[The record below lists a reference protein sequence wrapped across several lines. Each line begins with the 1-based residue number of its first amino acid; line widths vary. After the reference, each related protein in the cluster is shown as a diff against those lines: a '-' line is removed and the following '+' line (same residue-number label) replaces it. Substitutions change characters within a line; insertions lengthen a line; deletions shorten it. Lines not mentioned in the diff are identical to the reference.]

1 MRVQRLF
8 IALLSAVVLVASS
21 MALAGCAEQNNSS
34 APNASAGSSNEG
46 QQAFEGLWELIQT
59 TSDGTVV
66 TQEGIERLKAF
77 GLDVHLE
84 LASDGSAI
92 LNLFDSAEEGTW
104 KASSNAEAT
113 INFPGDETID
123 IHISEG
129 ILYMPQGTDQ
139 LEFKKS
145 TDGSSSAASQATVRT
160 IEPITLVDDANVRI
174 EVNQLRSDQV
184 GDVGYVMRVDNKTDQ
199 VIRISAVEDTFS
211 IDGQMVNL
219 LGGQALQPGKYANV
233 FFWFD
238 NAVSGPENIDE
249 LGQVEGTLQVT
260 NADGSQVLAQYQ
272 VQF

>member
-1 MRVQRLF
+1 MRVRRLL
-8 IALLSAVVLVASS
+8 IALMSAVSLVACAV
-21 MALAGCAEQNNSS
+21 ALAGCAAQGTQGGSNAPTGESS
-34 APNASAGSSNEG
+34 DGA
-46 QQAFEGLWELIQT
+46 QAFEGLWELVQT

-104 KASSNAEAT
+104 SASSSTEAT
-113 INFPGDETID
+113 IEFPGDETID

-139 LEFKKS
+139 LEFEKS
-145 TDGSSSAASQATVRT
+145 ADGSSSPASQAQVRN
-160 IEPITLVDDANVRI
+160 IEPITLVDDANVLI
-174 EVNQLRSDQV
+174 QINQLRSDQV
-184 GDVGYVMRVDNKTDQ
+184 GDVGYVMRVDNKTNQ

-238 NAVSGPENIDE
+238 NAVSGPQSIDE

-260 NADGSQVLAQYQ
+260 NADGSQVLVEYQ